1 MEEPAPASFSMT
13 TSWPLRTSS
22 CTPAGVMATRY
33 SWFLTS
39 RGMPTFTAVA
49 RPSAPERR
57 EAPLPRGS
65 RPGRTG
71 HGESSRRDGFGSG
84 RHPELREPSSETYLR
99 GQMRT
104 RGCCMLRIPYPSL
117 PSARSAAVRW
127 LLHDPR
133 MRPYARTPWRA
144 VRQVVADLLAVGLV
158 LAAVRLARVLHDL
171 ILRLAEPGRQLAR
184 TGEDLAANLHQAAER
199 VGGLPLVGD
208 DVRGPLDRAGQA
220 AGTLVRAGQEQQ
232 AVVGQLAMLVAVLVV
247 AFPVLVLLVTWLPL
261 RLRFARRAN

>member
-1 MEEPAPASFSMT
+1 MGARECSVRWIPYL
-13 TSWPLRTSS
+13 WLRS
-22 CTPAGVMATRY
+22 
-33 SWFLTS
+33 
-39 RGMPTFTAVA
+39 A
-49 RPSAPERR
+49 RP
-57 EAPLPRGS
+57 
-65 RPGRTG
+65 
-71 HGESSRRDGFGSG
+71 
-84 RHPELREPSSETYLR
+84 
-99 GQMRT
+99 
-104 RGCCMLRIPYPSL
+104 
-117 PSARSAAVRW
+117 AAVRW

-199 VGGLPLVGD
+199 VGELPLVGD

-232 AVVGQLAMLVAVLVV
+232 AVVGQLATLVAVLVV

-261 RLRFARRAN
+261 RLRFARRAGAAQRFLDSGADLDLFALRAMANQPLPVLARISDDPTGAWRRGDPAVVRALAEIELRSVGLRPPRLP

>member
-1 MEEPAPASFSMT
+1 
-13 TSWPLRTSS
+13 
-22 CTPAGVMATRY
+22 
-33 SWFLTS
+33 
-39 RGMPTFTAVA
+39 
-49 RPSAPERR
+49 
-57 EAPLPRGS
+57 
-65 RPGRTG
+65 
-71 HGESSRRDGFGSG
+71 
-84 RHPELREPSSETYLR
+84 
-99 GQMRT
+99 
-104 RGCCMLRIPYPSL
+104 
-117 PSARSAAVRW
+117 

-158 LAAVRLARVLHDL
+158 VAAVRLARVLHDL

-232 AVVGQLAMLVAVLVV
+232 AVVGQLATLVAVLVV

-261 RLRFARRAN
+261 RLRFARRAGAAQRFLDSGADLDLFALRAMANQPLPVLARISDDPTGAWRRGDPAVVRALAEIELRSVGLRPPRLP